1 MHTGLSTFLINSVR
15 QDGKKYHGS
24 LLTVRYLESEEYR
37 YSPVISKKYGNAAKR
52 NRVKR
57 LIREAMR
64 NNRRTFPSGMYI
76 IYVNRPCEEF
86 SYHIAEE
93 ELRDVIGRM
102 TEINGR
108 IAHAHMEKTS

>member
-1 MHTGLSTFLINSVR
+1 MHTGLSTSLINSVR

-64 NNRRTFPSGMYI
+64 NNRGSFPSGMYI

-86 SYHIAEE
+86 SYHAAVE
-93 ELRDVIGRM
+93 ELRSVIGIMVEKKGRTTHARM
-102 TEINGR
+102 E
-108 IAHAHMEKTS
+108 ETS